1 MKILLATYWPIPHLG
16 GVWPFMLQIKRRL
29 ELLGH
34 TVDLMGNGPD
44 TPKYHIVFEDR
55 ELLKDQLLPL
65 LHTKLN
71 ESAVPVLHLDSW
83 VQTVEKD

>member
-44 TPKYHIVFEDR
+44 TLKYHIV
-55 ELLKDQLLPL
+55 LKIRSCRRINCCPCCIQ
-65 LHTKLN
+65 
-71 ESAVPVLHLDSW
+71 S
-83 VQTVEKD
+83 